1 MPQTDLVSPGHKLR
15 IGILDAVRR
24 GLLPLV
30 LLVVSRHAVLDLF
43 QVNVLAVHYD
53 YAEDACRR
61 ATLILNLSL
70 Y

>member
-1 MPQTDLVSPGHKLR
+1 MPQTDPVSPGHKLR
-15 IGILDAVRR
+15 IAILDAVRR

-30 LLVVSRHAVLDLF
+30 LLVVPRHAALELF

-53 YAEDACRR
+53 YAEDACGCP
-61 ATLILNLSL
+61 TLILNLSL